1 MKETFGSTQ
10 TVAQTA
16 TPIVAAATKATNSN
30 INKMKVYLS
39 TQKDK

>member
-10 TVAQTA
+10 IAAQTA
-16 TPIVAAATKATNSN
+16 TPIVAAATKATSGN
-30 INKMKVYLS
+30 IKKLKTYLS